1 MSLSA
6 DQRDPLAR
14 VILFIFPATGKESPL
29 RQGVLFAILGEYTK
43 CFDEDAKWCFYC
55 MLEEGIMRTG
65 WICERVG
72 VAMEKLVEMG
82 DKLMKG
88 LWERISEGEI
98 NGRGRDELVL

>member
-1 MSLSA
+1 
-6 DQRDPLAR
+6 
-14 VILFIFPATGKESPL
+14 
-29 RQGVLFAILGEYTK
+29 
-43 CFDEDAKWCFYC
+43 

-98 NGRGRDELVL
+98 NGGGRDELVL